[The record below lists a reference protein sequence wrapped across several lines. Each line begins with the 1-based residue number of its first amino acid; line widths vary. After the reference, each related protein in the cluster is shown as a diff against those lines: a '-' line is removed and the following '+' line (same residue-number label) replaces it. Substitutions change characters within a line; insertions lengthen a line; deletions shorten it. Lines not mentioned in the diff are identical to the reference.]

1 MKTRVE
7 TDYPRG
13 PSCPFRLTKQRG
25 LWERDC
31 KKHAYRQF
39 WACSEVQNPWP
50 ATQFLLIHVCKL
62 IANKVNFII
71 AMPQTGSERA
81 RKFRKKLKENS
92 KLPEV
97 YKTKDRERKKAERRR
112 PKFQSAAE
120 IAQQRK
126 LNRDSTGSG
135 NIECL
140 RRKRERYS
148 KKVKTKV

>member
-1 MKTRVE
+1 
-7 TDYPRG
+7 
-13 PSCPFRLTKQRG
+13 
-25 LWERDC
+25 
-31 KKHAYRQF
+31 
-39 WACSEVQNPWP
+39 
-50 ATQFLLIHVCKL
+50 
-62 IANKVNFII
+62 
-71 AMPQTGSERA
+71 MPQTGSERT
-81 RKFRKKLKENS
+81 RKFRKNLTENS

-126 LNRDSTGSG
+126 LNQDSTVSG

>member
-1 MKTRVE
+1 M
-7 TDYPRG
+7 
-13 PSCPFRLTKQRG
+13 
-25 LWERDC
+25 
-31 KKHAYRQF
+31 
-39 WACSEVQNPWP
+39 
-50 ATQFLLIHVCKL
+50 QFLLIHVYKL
-62 IANKVNFII
+62 IANKVNFVI
-71 AMPQTGSERA
+71 AMPQRGSEIA
-81 RKFRKKLKENS
+81 RKFRKKLKEKS
-92 KLPEV
+92 KLHEV

-126 LNRDSTGSG
+126 LNRDSTVSG

>member
-1 MKTRVE
+1 
-7 TDYPRG
+7 
-13 PSCPFRLTKQRG
+13 
-25 LWERDC
+25 
-31 KKHAYRQF
+31 
-39 WACSEVQNPWP
+39 
-50 ATQFLLIHVCKL
+50 
-62 IANKVNFII
+62 
-71 AMPQTGSERA
+71 MPQTGSERT
-81 RKFRKKLKENS
+81 RKFRKNLTENS

-97 YKTKDRERKKAERRR
+97 YKTRDRERKKAERRR

-126 LNRDSTGSG
+126 LNQDSTVSG